1 MDSVIITSLISGLCV
16 AIPNIIA
23 TLSMN
28 KRNQE
33 LINYKIDELSKR
45 VDKHN
50 NLIERTYKIEERL
63 AVIEDDIRDL
73 KKGR

>member
-1 MDSVIITSLISGLCV
+1 MNEVVITALISGLSV
-16 AIPNIIA
+16 AIPNIIT
-23 TLSMN
+23 TLSMS

-45 VDKHN
+45 VEKHN

>member
-1 MDSVIITSLISGLCV
+1 MSSVIITSLISGLCV
-16 AIPNIIA
+16 AIPNIFA

-50 NLIERTYKIEERL
+50 NIIERTYKIEERL

>member
-1 MDSVIITSLISGLCV
+1 MSEVVITALISGMCV
-16 AIPNIIA
+16 AVPNIIT